1 MNNKLKYF
9 IYSQNSINTY
19 KSCPTKFKYKYIDK
33 INWKYDD
40 IESREYYDSL
50 KVGSEFHLL
59 CERYFSNIPLGLNE
73 YTNPKFKVWI
83 DKIKNMFPMNKKN
96 NKILGMKFYLT
107 KSLMYKYLNFLIINF
122 FNQPEI
128 QNKLTL
134 NSFDTMYNY
143 SFTIANTYSYYLE
156 KLVKNPIYKTI
167 LNEFDIKT
175 TFIFSKIHEVN
186 LYNNIFYLNFFKLY
200 FNV

>member
-1 MNNKLKYF
+1 
-9 IYSQNSINTY
+9 
-19 KSCPTKFKYKYIDK
+19 
-33 INWKYDD
+33 
-40 IESREYYDSL
+40 
-50 KVGSEFHLL
+50 
-59 CERYFSNIPLGLNE
+59 
-73 YTNPKFKVWI
+73 
-83 DKIKNMFPMNKKN
+83 
-96 NKILGMKFYLT
+96 MKFYLT

-175 TFIFSKIHEVN
+175 TFIFQKFMK
-186 LYNNIFYLNFFKLY
+186 LIFIIIFFI
-200 FNV
+200 

>member
-1 MNNKLKYF
+1 M
-9 IYSQNSINTY
+9 
-19 KSCPTKFKYKYIDK
+19 
-33 INWKYDD
+33 
-40 IESREYYDSL
+40 
-50 KVGSEFHLL
+50 
-59 CERYFSNIPLGLNE
+59 
-73 YTNPKFKVWI
+73 
-83 DKIKNMFPMNKKN
+83 
-96 NKILGMKFYLT
+96 
-107 KSLMYKYLNFLIINF
+107 
-122 FNQPEI
+122 
-128 QNKLTL
+128 TL